1 MNYKKEITIKE
12 LRLILFNVPDQDI
25 MIKELRRKL
34 FNVDNQDQIIRYGN
48 LDFLLKGD

>member
-1 MNYKKEITIKE
+1 MEKEITIKE

-25 MIKELRRKL
+25 TIKELRRQL

-48 LDFLLKGD
+48 LDFLLKGN